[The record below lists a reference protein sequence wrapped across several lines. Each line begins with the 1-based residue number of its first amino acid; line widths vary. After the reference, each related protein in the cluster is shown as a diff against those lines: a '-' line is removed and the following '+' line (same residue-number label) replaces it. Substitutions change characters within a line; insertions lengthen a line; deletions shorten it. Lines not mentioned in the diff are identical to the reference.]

1 MMLDSAADNPVL
13 DNDDGFSGSNLVP
26 DNDAGFEPTCQ
37 WFTEKNKKKCFL
49 NSFYGT
55 IQLFR
60 NFRKLAKYC

>member
-37 WFTEKNKKKCFL
+37 WFTEKIKKNVFWIL
-49 NSFYGT
+49 FMVQYNYLGT
-55 IQLFR
+55 LE
-60 NFRKLAKYC
+60 N

>member
-37 WFTEKNKKKCFL
+37 WFTEKNKECFL
-49 NSFYGT
+49 
-55 IQLFR
+55 
-60 NFRKLAKYC
+60 K

>member
-37 WFTEKNKKKCFL
+37 WFTEKIKKMFSEFFL
-49 NSFYGT
+49 WYNT
-55 IQLFR
+55 II
-60 NFRKLAKYC
+60 